1 MDDFAIVETK
11 LRERMVSMR
20 EEQLPPVKK
29 GSARGRK
36 TLMVFGIL
44 FIIAGVFLGSF
55 ACSFQVMIQAAQSEE
70 TDENTLQSENAK
82 LKEDV
87 QLLQDQITILQAE
100 LDRYKPTSKPSSSSS
115 SSSRSTSTS
124 GSSR

>member
-1 MDDFAIVETK
+1 
-11 LRERMVSMR
+11 MR

-29 GSARGRK
+29 RSAKGRK

-44 FIIAGVFLGSF
+44 FIISGVFLGSF
-55 ACSFQVMIQAAQSEE
+55 ACSFQVMIQAAQAEE

-100 LDRYKPTSKPSSSSS
+100 LDRYKPTSKPSSTA
-115 SSSRSTSTS
+115 SSRSTSTS